1 MEELEKKSNLT
12 IDRPNGTDYY
22 YYQITTTHPLKMDTS
37 ASV

>member
-22 YYQITTTHPLKMDTS
+22 YQITTTHPLKMDTS